1 MADNVLTVETAESLS
16 LAVDSEKNSLEQM
29 RTELYGVSKDV
40 ISSYKRYARAKDK
53 VTVKKSAR
61 NLARLSKC
69 EVDLGATID
78 HYDTAREKVQDALFA
93 VISAH
98 DKYLAALYPED
109 SASAKKSSRAT
120 ESYIKKIERFI
131 GKTDDS
137 VACIISHYTLCI
149 CKADDGCDAEMAQN
163 FAYDTQKTAPK
174 AALVHT
180 NEVEISP
187 VSIDI
192 GPTVERAVERAI
204 AELSASLEKR
214 IAETVSSVE
223 IPVPESKDA
232 AAIVSAAE
240 RLAAAGDAI
249 SGMISE
255 LDKMLADVSALV
267 DRCHTVCDMQR
278 SVADALR
285 DVEEKQRLVNEEQ
298 ARLVEAQAAV
308 DDSLKEA
315 IKVQKSLLK
324 SNSKCIEKLDRQTKK
339 IAK

>member
-29 RTELYGVSKDV
+29 RTELYGISKDV
-40 ISSYKRYARAKDK
+40 ISSYKRYARSKDK
-53 VTVKKSAR
+53 VTVKRSAR

-93 VISAH
+93 VIAAH
-98 DKYLAALYPED
+98 DKYLASLYPED
-109 SASAKKSSRAT
+109 TATAKRSSRAT
-120 ESYIKKIERFI
+120 ESYIKKIERFAQ
-131 GKTDDS
+131 KTDDS
-137 VACIISHYTLCI
+137 VACIISHYTLRI
-149 CKADDGCDAEMAQN
+149 SKADDDCDTEMTQN
-163 FAYDTQKTAPK
+163 LAYDTPKTAPR
-174 AALVHT
+174 ATAVHT

-204 AELSASLEKR
+204 AELSTSLEKR

-223 IPVPESKDA
+223 IPVPESKDTA
-232 AAIVSAAE
+232 VIVSAAE
-240 RLAAAGDAI
+240 RLVAAGEAMT
-249 SGMISE
+249 SMMSE
-255 LDKMLADVSALV
+255 LDKMLADVGALV
-267 DRCHTVCDMQR
+267 ERCRTISEMQR
-278 SVADALR
+278 CTADELSSI
-285 DVEEKQRLVNEEQ
+285 EEKQRAVNEEQ

-308 DDSLKEA
+308 GDSLKEA
-315 IKVQKSLLK
+315 VKVQKSLLK